1 LTTAPQPLNEVERLE
16 ALRRYSILDTP
27 PEETFDRITALAA
40 RLFNVPT
47 ALISLVDE
55 FRAWFK
61 SCYGFDNRE
70 IPRDATICSFAVLSG
85 DVLVVPDTRKDSRFA
100 CSPFAVCE
108 PGVRFYAGAP
118 LITHDGFNLGT
129 LCLVDNKPRLEFSAE
144 QQATLADLAAMVVD
158 ELELRVAA
166 EKIKQMDT
174 ALLEITRGV
183 SAATGEAFFFSLV
196 QHLSKALGVDYA
208 FIGELVGK
216 DEEEKIKTISLYAQ
230 GEIQENI
237 EYPLLNTPC
246 ENVIRQGKLC
256 SYPRNLQAQFPDD
269 EWLAQMKIDSY
280 VATPLLDSKG
290 CVLGLLGVMD
300 RKPLENVQLVE
311 SLLTI
316 FATRAV
322 TELER
327 QRTEEERIQ
336 MSMRDRQYTSQLH
349 GLTKAALAMNSDLSI
364 EEVLQAI
371 AEQARAII
379 GAHQSVT
386 SLTINQNWVQAIN
399 AVSLSDKYAQWRDY
413 DEPTD
418 GSGIY
423 ACVCHMNRPMRMTQA
438 ELELHPRW
446 RGFGKNAEKHPPM
459 RGWLAAPLT
468 GRDGH
473 NIGLIQLSDK
483 YSGEFT
489 SEDEAIIIQ
498 LAQMASVAVENTQL
512 YEAQQQAR
520 TQAETA
526 NRIKD
531 EFLAVLSHELRSP
544 LNPILGWSKLLL
556 TRKFDPAKTNYAL
569 ETIERNAKLQ
579 SELIEDL
586 LDVSRILR
594 GKLSLNV
601 CPVELAPTIAAAIE
615 TVRLAAEAK
624 SIDLRFTIL
633 DFGLGNAGEN
643 PELIE
648 FDKQANNPK
657 SKIQNPKFQVM
668 GDPARLQQV
677 FWNLVSNA
685 VKFTPSGGQVE
696 IQLSVVT
703 GNDRQVM
710 GNESIQSP
718 TTNYQSPITSY
729 AQIQVSDTGKG
740 INPEFLPFVFDYF
753 RQADSTTTRVFGGLG
768 LGLAIVHHLVE
779 LHGGTVQAESPG
791 VEQGATFTVKI
802 PLLERSGGSGEVEQ
816 AGGEFD
822 QSPNL
827 AGVRVLVVDDDVDSR
842 ELIAF
847 ILEEYG
853 ATVRV
858 VASASE
864 ALDIFALK
872 QPDILLSDI
881 GMPEMDGYMLIRSIR
896 SLPNAQGGKIPAIA
910 LTAYAGETDNRQILM
925 AGFQKHIT
933 KPVEPLELAKA
944 IVQLL
949 ESNKNRSANLDNF

>member
-1 LTTAPQPLNEVERLE
+1 MTTAPQPLNEVERLE

-40 RLFNVPT
+40 RLFNVPI

-61 SCYGFDNRE
+61 SCYGFDSCE
-70 IPRDATICSFAVLSG
+70 IPRDATICSFAVLS
-85 DVLVVPDTRKDSRFA
+85 DNILVVPDTRKDSRFA
-100 CSPFAVCE
+100 CSPFALS
-108 PGVRFYAGAP
+108 GTIRFYAGAP

-129 LCLVDNKPRLEFSAE
+129 LCLVDSKPRSEFSAE
-144 QQATLADLAAMVVD
+144 QQATLSDLAAMVVD

-166 EKIKQMDT
+166 DKIKQMDT

-183 SAATGEAFFFSLV
+183 SAATGEAFFSSLV
-196 QHLSKALGVDYA
+196 QHLSKALDVHYA
-208 FIGELVGK
+208 YIGELVGK
-216 DEEEKIKTISLYAQ
+216 DEEEKIKTLSLYAA
-230 GEIQENI
+230 GEIQEKI
-237 EYPLLNTPC
+237 QYSFVNTPC
-246 ENVIRQGKLC
+246 ENVIRQGKSC
-256 SYPRNLQAQFPDD
+256 SYPRNVQAQFPDD
-269 EWLAQMKIDSY
+269 EWLAQMEIDSY

-322 TELER
+322 AELER
-327 QRTEEERIQ
+327 QRAEEERIQ
-336 MSMRDRQYTSQLH
+336 MSSRDRQYTNQLH

-371 AEQARAII
+371 AEQARVII

-386 SLTINQNWVQAIN
+386 SLTINQNWAQAIN

-418 GSGIY
+418 GSGIN
-423 ACVCHMNRPMRMTQA
+423 ACVCHMNQPMRMTQA

-446 RGFGKNAEKHPPM
+446 QGFGKNAEKHPSM

-489 SEDEAIIIQ
+489 PEDETILVQ

-633 DFGLGNAGEN
+633 DFRLGNAGEN
-643 PELIE
+643 PEIIE
-648 FDKQANNPK
+648 FDQQANNSK
-657 SKIQNPKFQVM
+657 SEIQNPRFQVM

-696 IQLSVVT
+696 IRLSLEGKRHLGET
-703 GNDRQVM
+703 
-710 GNESIQSP
+710 ESSP
-718 TTNYQSPITSY
+718 QGSSP
-729 AQIQVSDTGKG
+729 ALQACIQVSDTGKG

-791 VEQGATFTVKI
+791 VGQGATFTVKI
-802 PLLERSGGSGEVEQ
+802 PLLERSGGSGEVEE

-822 QSPNL
+822 QEPPNF

-842 ELIAF
+842 DLIAF

-864 ALDIFALK
+864 ALDIFPLQ

-881 GMPEMDGYMLIRSIR
+881 GMPDMDGYMLIRSIR
-896 SLPNAQGGKIPAIA
+896 SLPNAQGGEIPAIA
-910 LTAYAGETDNRQILM
+910 LTAYAGEIDHRQILM
-925 AGFQKHIT
+925 AGFQQHIT
-933 KPVEPLELAKA
+933 KPVEPLDLAKA

-949 ESNKNRSANLDNF
+949 EPNKNAKDNNKV